1 MGNLNYNHPVYRY
14 LSSTFSE
21 AGWLNLGILGINV
34 TARCLL

>member
-1 MGNLNYNHPVYRY
+1 MGKLTYNHPVYRY

-21 AGWLNLGILGINV
+21 AEWFILGILGINV